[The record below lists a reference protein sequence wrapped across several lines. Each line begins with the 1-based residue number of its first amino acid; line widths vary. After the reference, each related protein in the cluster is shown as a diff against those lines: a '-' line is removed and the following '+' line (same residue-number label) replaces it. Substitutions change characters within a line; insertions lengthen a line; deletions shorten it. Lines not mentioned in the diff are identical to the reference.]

1 VYHVRRLARL
11 SHPRRFAAFSTRGVL
26 ALLLSASLACGE
38 PEWRGISLDPP
49 REVPAFT
56 FVRPSGDTVS
66 TAAESGRPTLVFF
79 GYTHCPDVC
88 PVTLADW
95 SRVKQ
100 ALGADADRV
109 RWFFV
114 TVDPARDT
122 PEVADAYARQFDT
135 SFVGLSGDSATVAGM
150 QRAFSVASYET
161 PGATDADYLVTHAA
175 QSFLLD
181 DAGRLRAMYQFNSG
195 TEALEADLR
204 RLLR

>member
-1 VYHVRRLARL
+1 MRRVARADRTHHVVPVPSRV
-11 SHPRRFAAFSTRGVL
+11 VL
-26 ALLLSASLACGE
+26 GALLGALMACGE

-49 REVPAFT
+49 RDVPAFT
-56 FVRPSGDTVS
+56 FVQTNGDTVS
-66 TAAESGRPTLVFF
+66 TAAEPGRPTLVFF

-100 ALGADADRV
+100 ALGTDAERV
-109 RWFFV
+109 RWYFV

-122 PEVADAYARQFDT
+122 PAVAEAYARQFDAT
-135 SFVGLSGDSATVAGM
+135 FVGLSGDSVTVAGM
-150 QRAFSVASYET
+150 QRAFSVSSYET
-161 PGATDADYLVTHAA
+161 PGATEDDYLVTHAA

-181 DAGRLRAMYQFNSG
+181 DTGRLRAMYQFNSG

>member
-1 VYHVRRLARL
+1 MYRVRRVA
-11 SHPRRFAAFSTRGVL
+11 PRPRTFAAASSRIL
-26 ALLLSASLACGE
+26 LAALLGSLLACGD
-38 PEWRGISLDPP
+38 PAWRGISLDPP
-49 REVPAFT
+49 RDVPAFT
-56 FVRPSGDTVS
+56 FVQTTGDTVS
-66 TAAESGRPTLVFF
+66 TAAEPGRPTLVFF

-95 SRVKQ
+95 SRVKE
-100 ALGADADRV
+100 ALGDDADRV
-109 RWFFV
+109 RWYFV

-122 PEVADAYARQFDT
+122 PAVAEAYARQFDA
-135 SFVGLSGDSATVAGM
+135 SFIGLSGDSATVADM
-150 QRAFSVASYET
+150 QRAFSVSSYET
-161 PGATDADYLVTHAA
+161 PGVTGEDYLVTHAA

>member
-1 VYHVRRLARL
+1 VR
-11 SHPRRFAAFSTRGVL
+11 VL
-26 ALLLSASLACGE
+26 WCAVLLSLVACGE

-49 REVPAFT
+49 RDVPSFAFVQT
-56 FVRPSGDTVS
+56 NGDTIS
-66 TAAESGRPTLVFF
+66 TTPEPGRPTLVFF

-95 SRVKQ
+95 SRVKL
-100 ALGADADRV
+100 ALGDDAERV
-109 RWFFV
+109 RWYFV

-122 PEVADAYARQFDT
+122 PAVAEAYARQFDAA
-135 SFVGLSGDSATVAGM
+135 FVGLSGDSATVAGM
-150 QRAFSVASYET
+150 QRAFSVSSYET
-161 PGATDADYLVTHAA
+161 PGASTDDYLVTHAA

-181 DAGRLRAMYQFNSG
+181 DLGRLRAMYQFNSG

>member
-1 VYHVRRLARL
+1 VLLA
-11 SHPRRFAAFSTRGVL
+11 
-26 ALLLSASLACGE
+26 ALFGAQLACAE

-49 REVPAFT
+49 RDVPAFS
-56 FVRPSGDTVS
+56 FVLTNGDTVS
-66 TAAESGRPTLVFF
+66 TAAEPGRPTLIFF

-100 ALGADADRV
+100 TLGRDAERV
-109 RWFFV
+109 RWYFV

-122 PEVADAYARQFDT
+122 PAVAQAYARQFDT
-135 SFVGLSGDSATVAGM
+135 TFVGLSGDSATVADM
-150 QRAFSVASYET
+150 QRAFSVSSYQT
-161 PGATDADYLVTHAA
+161 PGATADDYLVTHAA

-181 DAGRLRAMYQFNSG
+181 DNGKLRAMYQFNSG

>member
-1 VYHVRRLARL
+1 MRERRALHGASL
-11 SHPRRFAAFSTRGVL
+11 TRAVAC
-26 ALLLSASLACGE
+26 ALLGALIACGE
-38 PEWRGISLDPP
+38 PAWRGISLDPP
-49 REVPAFT
+49 REVPAFA
-56 FVRPSGDTVS
+56 FVQTNGDTVS
-66 TAAESGRPTLVFF
+66 TAPEAGRPTLVFF

-100 ALGADADRV
+100 ALGDDAERV
-109 RWFFV
+109 RWYFV

-122 PEVADAYARQFDT
+122 PAVAEAYAQQFDAA
-135 SFVGLSGDSATVAGM
+135 FRGLSGDSATVADM
-150 QRAFSVASYET
+150 QRAFSVSSYET
-161 PGATDADYLVTHAA
+161 PGATDDDYLVTHAA

-181 DAGRLRAMYQFNSG
+181 DAGTLRAMYQFNSG

>member
-1 VYHVRRLARL
+1 M
-11 SHPRRFAAFSTRGVL
+11 L
-26 ALLLSASLACGE
+26 ALLSACGE

-49 REVPAFT
+49 RDVPSFS
-56 FVRPSGDTVS
+56 FVRTNGDTIRTS
-66 TAAESGRPTLVFF
+66 PEAGRPTLLFF

-100 ALGADADRV
+100 ALGPDADRV

-122 PEVADAYARQFDT
+122 PAVAEAYARQFDPA
-135 SFVGLSGDSATVAGM
+135 FIGLSGDSATVADI
-150 QRAFSVASYET
+150 QRAFSVSSYET
-161 PGATDADYLVTHAA
+161 PGVSADEYLVTHAA
-175 QSFLLD
+175 QSFLVD
-181 DAGRLRAMYQFNSG
+181 DAGKLRAMYQFNSG
-195 TEALEADLR
+195 TEALVADLR

>member
-1 VYHVRRLARL
+1 M
-11 SHPRRFAAFSTRGVL
+11 G
-26 ALLLSASLACGE
+26 ALLGAMMACGE

-49 REVPAFT
+49 RDVATFT
-56 FVRPSGDTVS
+56 FVQTNGDTVS
-66 TAAESGRPTLVFF
+66 TAAEAGRPTLVFF

-100 ALGADADRV
+100 ALGKDAERV
-109 RWFFV
+109 RWYFV

-122 PEVADAYARQFDT
+122 PAVAEAYARQFDT
-135 SFVGLSGDSATVAGM
+135 AFVGLSGDSVTVTDM
-150 QRAFSVASYET
+150 QRAFSVSSYET
-161 PGATDADYLVTHAA
+161 PGATDRDYLVTHAA

-181 DAGRLRAMYQFNSG
+181 DTGRLRAMYQFNSG
-195 TEALEADLR
+195 AEALEADLR

>member
-1 VYHVRRLARL
+1 VYRVRRVAPRPRTFAVASSRILLA
-11 SHPRRFAAFSTRGVL
+11 
-26 ALLLSASLACGE
+26 ALLGSLLACGD
-38 PEWRGISLDPP
+38 PAWRGISLDPP
-49 REVPAFT
+49 RDVPAFT
-56 FVRPSGDTVS
+56 FVQTTGDTVS
-66 TAAESGRPTLVFF
+66 TAAERGRPTLVFF

-100 ALGADADRV
+100 VLGDDADRV
-109 RWFFV
+109 RWYFV

-122 PEVADAYARQFDT
+122 PAVAEAYARQFDA
-135 SFVGLSGDSATVAGM
+135 SFVGLSGDSATVADM
-150 QRAFSVASYET
+150 QRAFSVSSYET
-161 PGATDADYLVTHAA
+161 PGVTDEDYLVTHAA